1 MRNDFNFL
9 ELVISWAMELSPRS
23 STVESAETSAAAA
36 ASIENDDEAP
46 PLKITKVSSIRAK
59 YLLKK
64 HQSAS
69 HSKSS
74 TCNSIRDQMEK
85 YLNYDHGELISKNN
99 EIIEINPMQFW
110 ADVNGQMPALAKLAR
125 LVLSVPASSAPVER
139 VFSHGGIIFRPHRRG
154 MSDSNLSQLIY
165 LKCNRLK

>member
-23 STVESAETSAAAA
+23 STVESAETCAAVA
-36 ASIENDDEAP
+36 ASIENDDAAP
-46 PLKITKVSSIRAK
+46 PPKITKVSSIRAK

-74 TCNSIRDQMEK
+74 T
-85 YLNYDHGELISKNN
+85 
-99 EIIEINPMQFW
+99 
-110 ADVNGQMPALAKLAR
+110 
-125 LVLSVPASSAPVER
+125 
-139 VFSHGGIIFRPHRRG
+139 
-154 MSDSNLSQLIY
+154 
-165 LKCNRLK
+165 